1 MANKITKKDNFKAI
15 MEVLENTGRNDLV
28 EVMAHE
34 IELLEKKASNA
45 KKTKNQEQNEVI
57 KEKIVEVL
65 TAMGKATITELL
77 ANNELNAMVNGSNQ
91 KTSALMTQLKN
102 DKIVERLQEGKKA
115 YFQVAE

>member
-1 MANKITKKDNFKAI
+1 MTNKITKKDSFKAI
-15 MEVLENTGRNDLV
+15 MEVLENIGRNDLV

-65 TAMGKATITELL
+65 TTMGKATITKLL
-77 ANNELNAMVNGSNQ
+77 ANNELNTMVNGSSE

-102 DKIVERLQEGKKA
+102 ANRVVRIAEGKKA
-115 YFQVAE
+115 TFKVAE